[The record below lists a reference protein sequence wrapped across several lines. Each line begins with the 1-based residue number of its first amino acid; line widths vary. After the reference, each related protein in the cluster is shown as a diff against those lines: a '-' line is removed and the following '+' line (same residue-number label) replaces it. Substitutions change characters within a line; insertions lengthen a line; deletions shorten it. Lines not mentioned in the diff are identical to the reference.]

1 MELLRRGRICS
12 YLWRC
17 IVHSLALISTITPAG
32 SFSPQWTFRGQCS
45 IDALDKDA
53 GRAHRPCPAA
63 NLWIFYPTRDPRSVS
78 RARPALV
85 LVRVWD
91 YSIRASR
98 RASPPPPR
106 RPCPAAILLIP
117 YRLRPFS
124 RCPSGSNSSYL
135 FLAWC
140 HLLDRSA
147 ALRSTIYPLKDFLL
161 KILIITNK
169 YLFIF
174 DLNSCACPVTTPPA
188 FFID

>member
-32 SFSPQWTFRGQCS
+32 SFSPRWTFRGLCS
-45 IDALDKDA
+45 IDALDRDVGLA
-53 GRAHRPCPAA
+53 RRPCPAA
-63 NLWIFYPTRDPRSVS
+63 SLWIFYPIRDPRSVS
-78 RARPALV
+78 LARPALV

-98 RASPPPPR
+98 RASPPPR
-106 RPCPAAILLIP
+106 RPCPAAILLNP

-124 RCPSGSNSSYL
+124 RCPWGSNSSYL

-161 KILIITNK
+161 KIINYNK
-169 YLFIF
+169 QIFIYIW
-174 DLNSCACPVTTPPA
+174 SQ
-188 FFID
+188 

>member
-1 MELLRRGRICS
+1 MELLRRRRICS

-17 IVHSLALISTITPAG
+17 IVYSLAVISTITPAG
-32 SFSPQWTFRGQCS
+32 SFSPRWTFRGQCS

-53 GRAHRPCPAA
+53 GLARRPCLAA
-63 NLWIFYPTRDPRSVS
+63 SLWIFYPTRDQRSVS
-78 RARPALV
+78 RAPPALV

-98 RASPPPPR
+98 PASLPPPR
-106 RPCPAAILLIP
+106 RPCRAAILLNL
-117 YRLRPFS
+117 YRARPSS
-124 RCPSGSNSSYL
+124 RCPWDSNSSYL
-135 FLAWC
+135 SSAWC

-174 DLNSCACPVTTPPA
+174 DLNSCACPVNTA
-188 FFID
+188 SIFH